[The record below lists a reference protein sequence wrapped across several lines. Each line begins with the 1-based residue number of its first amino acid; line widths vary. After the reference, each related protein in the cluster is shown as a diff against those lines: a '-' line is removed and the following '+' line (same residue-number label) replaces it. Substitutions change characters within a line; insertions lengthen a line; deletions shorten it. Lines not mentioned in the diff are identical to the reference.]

1 MMRFIVIAAERAP
14 TIATMIHKICRH
26 DGQPAAACQP
36 GNAPGIG
43 GWRAASRAPVSANGS
58 AKTECSN
65 LIISRI
71 VRMRLGLTGKPQ
83 EFQHKGHREH
93 REKHEKNSSY
103 RSNHRTK

>member
-1 MMRFIVIAAERAP
+1 MRLMVMAALRAA
-14 TIATMIHKICRH
+14 TMATMIHRNCLH
-26 DGQPAAACQP
+26 VGQPCEVK
-36 GNAPGIG
+36 
-43 GWRAASRAPVSANGS
+43 RAASSAPVSANGS

-71 VRMRLGLTGKPQ
+71 VRMRLALTGKPQ
-83 EFQHKGHREH
+83 EFQHRGHREH